1 MGVNRRVLGGSIV
14 AAIVISLGGGYA
26 LSRTGDP
33 SDSASTSVDAV
44 LDTPGVE
51 QIPAIQPNADVE
63 GSVLPTVDLLS
74 NDGSAIATADLLG
87 QALIIN
93 YWYSTCAPCKKEL
106 PAFAAVHAEL
116 GDRIRFIG
124 VNPFDT
130 PEVNESFARDRG
142 VQYELL
148 RDPDGAFTAA
158 VGIASAPVTLFV
170 AADGSIVRQAAVL
183 TEAELRSYAMELLE

>member
-1 MGVNRRVLGGSIV
+1 MAVNRRVLGGSIV
-14 AAIVISLGGGYA
+14 AALVISLGGGYA
-26 LSRTGDP
+26 LSRSGDP
-33 SDSASTSVDAV
+33 GDSASTSVDAA
-44 LDTPGVE
+44 LDEPGVE
-51 QIPAIQPNADVE
+51 QIPAIRPNADVE
-63 GSVLPTVDLLS
+63 GSELPAVDLLS

-87 QALIIN
+87 QPLIVN

-106 PAFAAVHAEL
+106 PAFAAVHAEF
-116 GDRIRFIG
+116 GDRIRFVG

-158 VGIASAPVTLFV
+158 VGIANAPVTLFV
-170 AADGSIVRQAAVL
+170 AADGSIVRQTAVL